1 MIMKHE
7 KKGKIDRHKNPVL
20 GIKQFSN
27 SKAILSDPGKENPK
41 IWKARGAVLL
51 AEEIKWYVDE
61 GLLIAKEDFNE
72 DNLKGASYSMTPD
85 LDGAWIINKEGQ
97 HNPLEKRKNDKGEYF
112 LVPKN
117 ALVYIRIK
125 ERLIMPYY
133 IIGRHKLKIKY
144 VYRGLLLGTGPQVD
158 PGYYGQLIIPL
169 HNLTDNNVEIYLDDS
184 FISIDF
190 VRTSE
195 LTLNKG
201 VPDSDDMFREMYP
214 EKKQIH
220 EEKIKKRTT
229 LIAYLNGARPHSS
242 LDILTFQIKKNL
254 KRINRTLLIDVGM
267 FIGIIAIAVALF
279 IVLLTKIDNLPTVH
293 RVEVLEKSLP
303 SVVELEIEI
312 RDLNNKLKIQVE
324 DAERFNKLEE
334 RIGLLEKDIREN
346 QTRKYDE
353 SLEPSDEVP

>member
-1 MIMKHE
+1 MKNE
-7 KKGKIDRHKNPVL
+7 KKGKINRHKNPFLV
-20 GIKQFSN
+20 IKQFRN
-27 SKAILSDPGKENPK
+27 SKAMLKDPGKKNPK

-72 DNLKGASYSMTPD
+72 DKLKGASYSMTPD

-97 HNPLEKRKNDKGEYF
+97 HNPLEKRRDDKGEYF

-125 ERLIMPYY
+125 ERLIIPYY
-133 IIGRHKLKIKY
+133 IIGRHNLKIKY

-158 PGYYGQLIIPL
+158 PGYCGQLIIPL

-201 VPDSDDMFREMYP
+201 VPESDDMFREMYP

-220 EEKIKKRTT
+220 EDKIKKRTT

-242 LDILTFQIKKNL
+242 LDILNSQVRKSLSLSYRNVFL
-254 KRINRTLLIDVGM
+254 EVGIVLT
-267 FIGIIAIAVALF
+267 FIGVFLTCF
-279 IVLLTKIDNLPTVH
+279 FLLQAKIDNLATVPH

-303 SVVELEIEI
+303 TIVELETEI
-312 RDLNNKLKIQVE
+312 RNLDNKLKMQ
-324 DAERFNKLEE
+324 AETTKRFNKLEE
-334 RIGLLEKDIREN
+334 KINLLEKNIREN
-346 QTRKYDE
+346 QTRKYGE
-353 SLEPSDEVP
+353 SLEPFDEGP

>member
-1 MIMKHE
+1 MKHE
-7 KKGKIDRHKNPVL
+7 KKGKINRHKNPFL
-20 GIKQFSN
+20 GIKQFRN
-27 SKAILSDPGKENPK
+27 SKAMLNDPGKKNPK

-72 DNLKGASYSMTPD
+72 DKLKGASYSMTPD

-97 HNPLEKRKNDKGEYF
+97 HNPLEKRRDDKGEYF

-125 ERLIMPYY
+125 ERLIIPYY
-133 IIGRHKLKIKY
+133 IIGRHNLKIKY

-158 PGYYGQLIIPL
+158 PGYCGQLIIPL

-201 VPDSDDMFREMYP
+201 VPESDDMFREMYP

-220 EEKIKKRTT
+220 EDKIKKRTT

-242 LDILTFQIKKNL
+242 LDILTSQVRKNL
-254 KRINRTLLIDVGM
+254 KIISQRMLID
-267 FIGIIAIAVALF
+267 FGIIALVVTLF
-279 IVLLTKIDNLPTVH
+279 VVLQGKIDDLATVKH

-303 SVVELEIEI
+303 TVLELKTEI
-312 RDLNNKLKIQVE
+312 RNLDNKLKIQVE
-324 DAERFNKLEE
+324 TTERFNKLEE
-334 RIGLLEKDIREN
+334 KIDLLEKDIKES
-346 QTRKYDE
+346 QTRKYGE
-353 SLEPSDEVP
+353 SLELSDEFP